1 VEETVMKFTRVAML
15 ATIALATAFA
25 GEAGAVSNSDAV
37 NKRVA
42 ELYEAAKKEGEVI
55 WYTTTREAY
64 TKKMSVFWKEKFPEV
79 KLTILRKQS
88 PQLVQ
93 TIEAEIAAGK
103 PRADIL
109 TSALGYTGIEFKAK
123 GYYLPYKPVNFDR
136 IDARFKDPDGYWIAQ
151 HMTLLLGAY
160 NTKAV
165 DKKDLPRKYAD
176 LLHPK
181 WKGKLLSAHPSTSG
195 SHSGFYGGI
204 VNEKINGGWDF
215 LKQLKDQ
222 DVMFVRGNAEAARMI
237 VAGERAI
244 GITISSSNLF
254 VARSKGQ
261 PIDVFTYEDGVIVN
275 NPPKGILKFTKRP
288 NAAKLFIEWIFSEEG
303 QTQLSEWGEY
313 WPVLAG
319 IPGPEGAPD
328 LTKVKL
334 IAPDLTDQVSDT
346 GRDSFIKKFDAAFG
360 RN

>member
-1 VEETVMKFTRVAML
+1 MSFERSVFTAVVA
-15 ATIALATAFA
+15 AIALVTATPSIAA
-25 GEAGAVSNSDAV
+25 TNSEAV

-42 ELYEAAKKEGEVI
+42 ELYEAAKKEGEVV

-64 TKKMSVFWKEKFPEV
+64 TKKMSEFWKQKFPEV

-109 TSALGYTGIEFKAK
+109 TSALAYTGIEFKGK
-123 GYYLPYKPVNFDR
+123 GYYMPYKPVNFDK
-136 IDARFKDPDGYWIAQ
+136 IDAKFKDADGHWIAQ

-160 NTKAV
+160 NTKAI
-165 DKKDLPRKYAD
+165 DKKDLPKRFSD
-176 LLHPK
+176 LLDPK

-195 SHSGFYGGI
+195 SHSGFYGGV
-204 VNEKINGGWDF
+204 VNENLNGGWEF
-215 LKQLKDQ
+215 LKKLKEQ
-222 DVMFVRGNAEAARMI
+222 DVMFVRGNAEAARMV
-237 VAGERAI
+237 VAGERPL
-244 GITISSSNLF
+244 GISISSANLF

-275 NPPKGILKFTKRP
+275 NPPEGIMKFTKHP
-288 NAAKLFIEWIFSEEG
+288 NAAKLFIEWKFSEEG

-313 WPVLAG
+313 WPVLKG
-319 IPGPEGAPD
+319 IPGPAGAPD
-328 LTKVKL
+328 LSKVKL
-334 IAPDLTDQVSDT
+334 IAPDLTDQVSEA
-346 GRDSFIKKFDAAFG
+346 GREAFLKNFDKAFG